1 MMMKENTMYALDELK
16 NEQET
21 LEEMIMNLLR
31 TPLSDQLAIQRMKR
45 RKLQIKNEILKIQ
58 SRLIPDIIA

>member
-1 MMMKENTMYALDELK
+1 MMKENTMYALDELK